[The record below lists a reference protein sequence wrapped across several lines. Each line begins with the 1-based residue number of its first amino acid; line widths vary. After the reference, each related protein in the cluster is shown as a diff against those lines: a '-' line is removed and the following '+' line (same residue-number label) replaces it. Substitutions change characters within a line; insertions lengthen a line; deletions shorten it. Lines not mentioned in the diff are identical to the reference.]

1 MSQMSSRNIDL
12 VTFEND
18 SVLNQK
24 SISLPIGKVSIR
36 QTAILFSGILVTFL
50 VFMTSDNL
58 IMSGFV
64 FAIFLGL
71 GLIGSRVMAA
81 DQMIKSHLMLLI
93 RGTSLD
99 VKPEYMEKKKEKK
112 QQRQQINNNAIPNSK
127 QEIESQ
133 KNNNELVNKVLSD
146 IQSLLLFKKKDIQ
159 QKEQHENDILQEN
172 DIQKISEDKRFS
184 AKVELTDQNILNVS
198 LYKKAKQNQT
208 DNDHDNDSNP
218 VEQMLSNLLK
228 KQTIVK
234 PPKENLTE
242 HVTIALD
249 GKKLEQSQY
258 AIKSNDIIS
267 LVLENNPDV
276 MYQVTATTD
285 DDDNNNNNN
294 KAVTV

>member
-1 MSQMSSRNIDL
+1 MSTRNIDL

-81 DQMIKSHLMLLI
+81 DQMIKSHLMLLV

-112 QQRQQINNNAIPNSK
+112 QQQQQINNNAIPNLK

-146 IQSLLLFKKKDIQ
+146 IQSLLLLLFKKKDIR
-159 QKEQHENDILQEN
+159 QKEQQHENDILQEN
-172 DIQKISEDKRFS
+172 DVQKISEDKRFS
-184 AKVELTDQNILNVS
+184 ATVELTDQNILNVS

-208 DNDHDNDSNP
+208 DNDHDDDSNP
-218 VEQMLSNLLK
+218 VEKMLRNLSK
-228 KQTIVK
+228 KQTTVK

-242 HVTIALD
+242 RVIITLD

-258 AIKSNDIIS
+258 AIKSDDVIS
-267 LVLENNPDV
+267 LVLEKNSDV
-276 MYQVTATTD
+276 IYQVTATAD
-285 DDDNNNNNN
+285 DRDDQ
-294 KAVTV
+294 VMTV

>member
-1 MSQMSSRNIDL
+1 MSARNIDL

-18 SVLNQK
+18 SVVNQK

-64 FAIFLGL
+64 FAVFLGL

-81 DQMIKSHLMLLI
+81 DQMIKSHLMLLV

-99 VKPEYMEKKKEKK
+99 VKPEYLEKKKKK
-112 QQRQQINNNAIPNSK
+112 QQQQINNNATPNSK

-133 KNNNELVNKVLSD
+133 KSNNELVNKVLSD
-146 IQSLLLFKKKDIQ
+146 IQSLLLLFKKKDIQ

-172 DIQKISEDKRFS
+172 DTQKISEDKRYS
-184 AKVELTDQNILNVS
+184 ATVELTDQNILNVS

-208 DNDHDNDSNP
+208 DNDHDDDSNP
-218 VEQMLSNLLK
+218 VEQMLRNLLK
-228 KQTIVK
+228 KQTTVK

-249 GKKLEQSQY
+249 EKELEQSQY
-258 AIKSNDIIS
+258 TIKSDDIIS
-267 LVLENNPDV
+267 LVLEKSPDV

-285 DDDNNNNNN
+285 DDNNN
-294 KAVTV
+294 KAVIV

>member
-1 MSQMSSRNIDL
+1 MSTRNIDL

-36 QTAILFSGILVTFL
+36 QTAILFSGILTTFL

-64 FAIFLGL
+64 FAVFLGL

-81 DQMIKSHLMLLI
+81 DQMIKSHLMFLV

-99 VKPEYMEKKKEKK
+99 VKPEYLEKKKKK
-112 QQRQQINNNAIPNSK
+112 QQQQQINNNATPNSK

-133 KNNNELVNKVLSD
+133 KNNNELINKALSE
-146 IQSLLLFKKKDIQ
+146 IQSLLFKKKDAK
-159 QKEQHENDILQEN
+159 QKEQYKNDTTHED
-172 DIQKISEDKRFS
+172 DTQKPSEDKNFS

-198 LYKKAKQNQT
+198 LYKTKQSQNNS
-208 DNDHDNDSNP
+208 DDSSS
-218 VEQMLSNLLK
+218 VEKMLSNLLK

-249 GKKLEQSQY
+249 EKELEQSQCT
-258 AIKSNDIIS
+258 IKSNDIIS
-267 LVLENNPDV
+267 LVLENDLDV

-285 DDDNNNNNN
+285 DDNNN
-294 KAVTV
+294 KAVIV

>member
-1 MSQMSSRNIDL
+1 MSTRNIDL

-18 SVLNQK
+18 SVVNQK

-36 QTAILFSGILVTFL
+36 QTAILFSGMLMTFL

-64 FAIFLGL
+64 FAVFLGL

-99 VKPEYMEKKKEKK
+99 VKPEYMEKKKKK
-112 QQRQQINNNAIPNSK
+112 QQQQNNNNVIPNSK

-133 KNNNELVNKVLSD
+133 KNNNKLVNKVLSD
-146 IQSLLLFKKKDIQ
+146 IQSLLFKKKDTC
-159 QKEQHENDILQEN
+159 QKEQYENDRLQEN
-172 DIQKISEDKRFS
+172 GTQKISEDKRFS

-198 LYKKAKQNQT
+198 LYKKVKQNKT
-208 DNDHDNDSNP
+208 DNDHDNGSNP
-218 VEQMLSNLLK
+218 VKKMLNNLSK
-228 KQTIVK
+228 KHTFTES
-234 PPKENLTE
+234 PKENLTE
-242 HVTIALD
+242 HIIITLD

-258 AIKSNDIIS
+258 AIKSDDIIS
-267 LVLENNPDV
+267 LVLEKSPDV
-276 MYQVTATTD
+276 IYQVTATAD
-285 DDDNNNNNN
+285 DRDDQ
-294 KAVTV
+294 VMTV